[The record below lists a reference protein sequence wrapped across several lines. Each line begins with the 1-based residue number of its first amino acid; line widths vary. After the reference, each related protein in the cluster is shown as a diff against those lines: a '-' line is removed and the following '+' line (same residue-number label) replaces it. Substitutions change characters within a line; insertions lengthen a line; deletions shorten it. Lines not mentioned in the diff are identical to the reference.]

1 MKGIKSS
8 NLPKALAFIN
18 IAMGVLSI
26 IIAIQDGYKLSA
38 VLIILACI
46 AFRYQGKSGLYT
58 HEAAEAENSLGLL
71 ADIVSFGTA
80 PSILLYLA
88 YGFSEFGIYGY
99 LMVLLMPIAAAFR
112 LAGPKSGG
120 ITPVLAGAIIA
131 VFVLITADK
140 HVVSAV
146 PIFLTAALSYM
157 MVSKYKI
164 MFSDKG
170 PG

>member
-1 MKGIKSS
+1 MKGFKSS
-8 NLPKALAFIN
+8 NLPKALAFMN
-18 IAMGVLSI
+18 IALGLLSI
-26 IIAIQDGYKLSA
+26 IMAFQGGYKLSA

-46 AFRYQGKSGLYT
+46 ACRYQGKSNLYT
-58 HEAAEAENSLGLL
+58 HEAEEAEKRLGLL
-71 ADIVSFGTA
+71 ADIISFGTA

-88 YGFSEFGIYGY
+88 YGFSDFGIYGY
-99 LMVLLMPIAAAFR
+99 LMVLLMPMAAAFR
-112 LAGPKSGG
+112 LADPKSGG
-120 ITPVLAGAIIA
+120 IPPVLAGAVIA

-157 MVSKYKI
+157 MVSKYTTI
-164 MFSDKG
+164 FSDKG